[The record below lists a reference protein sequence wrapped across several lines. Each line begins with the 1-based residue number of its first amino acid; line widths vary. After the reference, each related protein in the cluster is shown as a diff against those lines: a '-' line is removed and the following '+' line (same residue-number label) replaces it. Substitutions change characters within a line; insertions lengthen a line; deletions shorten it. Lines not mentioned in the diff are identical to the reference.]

1 MVPEIDLQSILGRV
15 RTMIRDERMQA
26 GSLCIADL
34 RSPIKQLKETLIQE
48 EILYDLDNDALLGAV
63 FSELIK
69 GSI

>member
-1 MVPEIDLQSILGRV
+1 
-15 RTMIRDERMQA
+15 MQA